1 MRFMLLL
8 LIAFTCSRAFAD
20 KALRGYHAEAA
31 VTAPTRLDWVFA
43 LANQSRETPPPDW
56 LEGYDS
62 TQQRYELFVPPQTKP
77 RKPAPLVLFISPSDL
92 PAGWKQWEAV
102 CKREGVIFASPF
114 NAGNAC
120 PTPRRVRIV
129 FDVLDDIRKRHAI
142 DPDRTY
148 LAGFSGGARIACA
161 TAFALP
167 EYFGG
172 VIAVCGSENL
182 RQESWLRQR
191 TADRLS
197 VALATGEQDFNRAEL
212 ERYRGPFFTELGV
225 RTKVWVVPKL
235 GHGIPD
241 SKHLG
246 QVYSWLDKTAAERR
260 KAARQWPA
268 MRLADGAPPTREQ
281 WADALLKE
289 AQQRLKEPPTLFTGL
304 MQLQGISVRWPD
316 LAAAKRA
323 REILLDYDG
332 RTQRPWEADDIAE
345 QRRTLIA
352 EARATDR
359 YASGPLPRQYAKE
372 KQPMARRAIELWQQ
386 VLADG
391 PDTPAGKEA
400 RSRIPELEKL
410 AKTGKD

>member
-1 MRFMLLL
+1 MLLL
-8 LIAFTCSRAFAD
+8 LAVFSCSRAFAD
-20 KALRGYHAEAA
+20 EALRGYHAEVA

-62 TQQRYELFVPPQTKP
+62 TQQQYELFVPPQIKP
-77 RKPAPLVLFISPSDL
+77 SEPAPLVLFISPSDL

-129 FDVLDDIRKRHAI
+129 FDVLDDIRRRQAI
-142 DPDRTY
+142 DADRTY

-161 TAFALP
+161 AAFALP

-172 VIAVCGSENL
+172 VIAICGSENL

-197 VALATGEQDFNRAEL
+197 VALATGENDFNRAEL
-212 ERYRGPFFTELGV
+212 ERYRGPYFTELGV
-225 RTKVWVVPKL
+225 RTKVWVAPEL

-241 SKHLG
+241 GKQLG
-246 QVYSWLDKTAAERR
+246 RIYSWLDESAAERR
-260 KAARQWPA
+260 KASRPWPA
-268 MRLADGAPPTREQ
+268 MRLADGVPPTREQ
-281 WADALLKE
+281 WSDALLKE
-289 AQQRLKEPPTLFTGL
+289 AQQRLKEPATLFSGL
-304 MQLQGISVRWPD
+304 MQLQGLSVRWSD
-316 LAAAKRA
+316 LPAAKRA
-323 REILLDYDG
+323 REILLEYDG
-332 RTQRPWEADDIAE
+332 RAQRPWEADDIAE

-359 YASGPLPRQYAKE
+359 YASGPLPPQYAKE
-372 KQPMARRAIELWQQ
+372 KQPMARRAIELWRQ

-400 RSRIPELEKL
+400 RARIPDLEKL
-410 AKTGKD
+410 AETGKD